1 MVEEI
6 IKLKA
11 EIFDIIRQQEA
22 YIANAN
28 NLQQKRLQ
36 KTQELKSVE
45 EKGNIEEIMKLKS
58 QAYDII
64 TQQDAYIA
72 SANNLQEIKIQKLQ
86 ILNKMEQKA
95 QELDIQQIAQVSN
108 ESQILH
114 TLGKE
119 QGIVK

>member
-1 MVEEI
+1 MEEI

-28 NLQQKRLQ
+28 NLQQKRTE
-36 KTQELKSVE
+36 KVQELRNAE
-45 EKGNIEEIMKLKS
+45 QKGSLEDIMKLKA

-72 SANNLQEIKIQKLQ
+72 AANNVQQTKTQKLQ
-86 ILNKMEQKA
+86 ILNEMEQKA
-95 QELDIQQIAQVSN
+95 QALDIQQISQTLDN
-108 ESQILH
+108 EQ
-114 TLGKE
+114 KPV
-119 QGIVK
+119 QA